1 MKSTYIWGAG
11 HRGVLTALDCE
22 QRGVEVAGFIDSR
35 ANQIKTKLGL
45 PVLTLEQVQSQKPQ
59 VIIAIQNE
67 NAVKEISEKLKHR
80 GMEFTISKD
89 EYKDAVYQNL
99 AYNHMINIVENRPLD
114 INIEVVNKCP
124 MKCCFCCNRKIKRN
138 KQVMDMNLF
147 KKICD
152 DYYDIG
158 GGGFALS
165 SMQSDLFQDPLLMER
180 LAYIK
185 PLKDKFY
192 VYTTN
197 PLISIG
203 KYNYNELKQ
212 ILEVF
217 NYITV
222 SVLGLNK
229 EDYAKMGGIDL
240 FDKFIGNLE
249 RVGEIIEKNNLD
261 TIIKLAYRTFKKE
274 ELESDVLYSK
284 LNNRYGNEGIIDKFF
299 SWSGSISQEDLP
311 KGAIV
316 VYKNNINERENCAA
330 AVSTLSISSNGNVVG
345 CGCIDW
351 NEENVICNIKDSS
364 ILEIWGSE
372 KAKRFRNA
380 FENGRIPKICH
391 ECALYTSIKMA
402 YSRPELLKYD
412 VKDGIYW
419 EL

>member
-11 HRGVLTALDCE
+11 HYGVLTALDCE
-22 QRGVEVAGFIDSR
+22 QRGVDVAGFIDSN
-35 ANQIKTKLGL
+35 ANLKKRLGL
-45 PVLTLEQVQSQKPQ
+45 PVLAFEYVQSQTKPQ
-59 VIIAIQNE
+59 IIIAVQNE
-67 NAVKEISEKLKHR
+67 EAVKKISEKLKQQE
-80 GMEFTISKD
+80 MDFTISKFILD
-89 EYKDAVYQNL
+89 KDKEL
-99 AYNHMINIVENRPLD
+99 SYNHMINIVKNRPLD

-124 MKCCFCCNRKIKRN
+124 MKCCFCCNRKIERN
-138 KQVMDMNLF
+138 KQIMDMNLF

-180 LAYIK
+180 LTYIK

-203 KYNYNELKQ
+203 KYNDNELKQ

-240 FDKFIGNLE
+240 FDKFISNLE
-249 RVGEIIEKNNLD
+249 RIGEIIKRNNLD

-274 ELESDVLYSK
+274 ELENDVLYSQ
-284 LNNRYGNEGIIDKFF
+284 LNNRYGKEGVIDKFF
-299 SWSGSISQEDLP
+299 SWSGNISQDDLP
-311 KGAIV
+311 EGATVI
-316 VYKNNINERENCAA
+316 YKNNMSEIENCAA
-330 AVSTLSISSNGNVVG
+330 SVSTLAISPNGNVIG

-351 NEENVICNIKDSS
+351 NEEYVIGNIKESS
-364 ILEIWGSE
+364 ILEIWRNA
-372 KAKRFRNA
+372 KAEQFRNA
-380 FENGRIPKICH
+380 FENGKIPKICR
-391 ECALYTSIKMA
+391 ECALYTSVKTA
-402 YSRPELLKYD
+402 YSRIELLKYD

-419 EL
+419 TL